1 MNLLPE
7 QFWVLKE
14 DCTPPSAN
22 ARHKQKTKLV
32 VILFYY
38 FFGRSGSICKTE
50 VFLIS
55 CVHKNVIGIISRNWN
70 GPPKDHV
77 VHFKLNYRRGN

>member
-7 QFWVLKE
+7 QFWVSKE
-14 DCTPPSAN
+14 DCTLALAN
-22 ARHKQKTKLV
+22 PRHKQKTKLV
-32 VILFYY
+32 VILCFY
-38 FFGRSGSICKTE
+38 FFGLSGSTHKME
-50 VFLIS
+50 VFLTS
-55 CVHKNVIGIISRNWN
+55 CVHKNAIGIIPQNWN